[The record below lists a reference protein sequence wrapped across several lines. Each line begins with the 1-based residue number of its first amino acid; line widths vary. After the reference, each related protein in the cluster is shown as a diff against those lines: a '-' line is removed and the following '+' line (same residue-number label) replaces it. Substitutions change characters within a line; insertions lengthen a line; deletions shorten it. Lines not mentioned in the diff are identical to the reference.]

1 MELCEVLKGGYV
13 CSLESKVNASTCK
26 NQKKKKKKNPKKQ
39 KTPKQ
44 ETLDKPANSN

>member
-1 MELCEVLKGGYV
+1 MQVLAK
-13 CSLESKVNASTCK
+13 T
-26 NQKKKKKKNPKKQ
+26 KKKKKPKKQ